1 MIMNRKIRQL
11 ESALMDLINAATL
24 PPEVVR
30 MILGKLEAQ
39 ITNISNLQILQETE
53 AEKDAKGVQ

>member
-1 MIMNRKIRQL
+1 MIMNKKIRQL
-11 ESALMDLINAATL
+11 ESALMDLINTATL